1 MITGQVDARAAVARE
16 QGFTDGLT
24 LSGLPLLGVEPGQ
37 FTEEGGA
44 KAMERLL
51 RAHPDP
57 DAVFAASDAMAI
69 GALRT
74 LRERGL
80 RVPEDVAVIG
90 FNDLASARHTSPP
103 LTTVHQP
110 VRALGQEMA
119 RMLVSAIEG
128 HRPSPLIL
136 PTRLTVRESAP
147 GLPAPA

>member
-1 MITGQVDARAAVARE
+1 
-16 QGFTDGLT
+16 
-24 LSGLPLLGVEPGQ
+24 
-37 FTEEGGA
+37 
-44 KAMERLL
+44 MERLL

-69 GALRT
+69 GALCT

-90 FNDLASARHTSPP
+90 LNDLASARHTSPP
-103 LTTVHQP
+103 LTTVHPP

-119 RMLVSAIEG
+119 RMPVSAIVSAIEG

-136 PTRLTVRESAP
+136 PTRLTGRESAP
-147 GLPAPA
+147 DLPASA

>member
-1 MITGQVDARAAVARE
+1 M
-16 QGFTDGLT
+16 
-24 LSGLPLLGVEPGQ
+24 
-37 FTEEGGA
+37 
-44 KAMERLL
+44 
-51 RAHPDP
+51 
-57 DAVFAASDAMAI
+57 
-69 GALRT
+69 
-74 LRERGL
+74 
-80 RVPEDVAVIG
+80 PEDVAVIG

-147 GLPAPA
+147 DLPASA

>member
-1 MITGQVDARAAVARE
+1 MAV
-16 QGFTDGLT
+16 GLSDGLDPHVGVDERDAGVRGRPVADAAT
-24 LSGLPLLGVEPGQ
+24 GSVAPGLRV
-37 FTEEGGA
+37 A
-44 KAMERLL
+44 A
-51 RAHPDP
+51 ADP

-80 RVPEDVAVIG
+80 RVPGDIAVIG

-110 VRALGQEMA
+110 VRALGQERA

-128 HRPSPLIL
+128 NRPS
-136 PTRLTVRESAP
+136 R
-147 GLPAPA
+147 